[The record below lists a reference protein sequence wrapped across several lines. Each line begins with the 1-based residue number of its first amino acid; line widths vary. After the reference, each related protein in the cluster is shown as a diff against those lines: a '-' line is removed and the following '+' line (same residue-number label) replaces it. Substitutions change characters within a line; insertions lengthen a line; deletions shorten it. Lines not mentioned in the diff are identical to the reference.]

1 MIRTLP
7 AIIDKN
13 GEVRLVESITLD
25 AECRALVTIMDE
37 EHAEFSPLA
46 CDQNLSEWILPEEDR
61 AWMHLQPGPSS

>member
-13 GEVRLVESITLD
+13 GEIRLVEPIKLD

-37 EHAEFSPLA
+37 EHAELSALA
-46 CDQNLSEWILPEEDR
+46 CDLTLSEWILPEEDR
-61 AWMHLQPGPSS
+61 AWMHLQPGP